1 MNAIQN
7 FFVMASPNCGGI
19 RGLRGL
25 EGDVNENPQSQY
37 FGCMTSIPVPGGI
50 DK

>member
-7 FFVMASPNCGGI
+7 FFVMAFSELWGGI

-25 EGDVNENPQSQY
+25 ERGMFNEKPRQSQY
-37 FGCMTSIPVPGGI
+37 FWLQ
-50 DK
+50 